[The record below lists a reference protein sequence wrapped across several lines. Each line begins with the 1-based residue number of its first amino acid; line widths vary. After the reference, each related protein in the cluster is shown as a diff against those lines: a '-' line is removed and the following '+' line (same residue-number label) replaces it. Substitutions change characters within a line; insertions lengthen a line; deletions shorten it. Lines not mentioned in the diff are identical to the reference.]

1 MTQIPRF
8 LLPVLLAVAPVVPV
22 WAQAP
27 NLAVPDFPIAPSP
40 IGLRGD
46 VRPNAYL
53 GVIGRRAAWLGTET
67 GRAELWVHPLEVADR
82 FGLAFRIPDYDEP
95 IADATV
101 ARTVEVRPE
110 ITTIT
115 HTHATFT
122 VREHILAP
130 LDEPGLLV
138 LLDVESIRPL
148 EIDVRFRTLLQYAW
162 PGGLGG
168 QYAFWDQGQR
178 AFVLSE
184 SLREHNAVIGSP
196 WAASGTTH
204 PAHALPDAPSTFT
217 IPVDLERARRELI
230 PIAVYAE
237 VAPRDSV
244 LARYRR
250 LIAGA
255 RDLYEERRS
264 HADSLLA
271 AAARLDTPDDRL
283 DLAYAWSLVNLDEQL
298 TCNPDLGCGLVAG
311 WGPSGES
318 ARAGFG
324 WYFGGDAAIN
334 SFAMDLAGL
343 WPQVAEGLRFL
354 ARYQRADGKMPHEI
368 SQAAAVIPW
377 FTDYPYPYYH
387 ADTTP
392 YWIVAVWRYWRAT
405 GDEALLEE
413 LWVDV
418 VEAYRWC
425 LTVETDG
432 DGIIENTTGG
442 LGAVEV
448 GAIGAEIHQDI
459 YLAGVWMEALR
470 AMREMA
476 GARGEDAMAIEAA
489 GLLETAMGTLED
501 RYWRADAGHY
511 AFGILRSGETNDALT
526 VWPATAGAFGLFE
539 DERGRRNMRAMA
551 GDAISADWGA
561 RMLDATHELYDPMGY
576 NMGAVWPFVSGFVSW
591 GQYRYRRPWS
601 GFPLVDALAQTTF
614 DWARGRHPELL
625 SGTFYRPLDTTVPQQ
640 FFATSMLVTPL
651 LAGTLGWEPDAPR
664 GRARLAPQPPPGWDR
679 FEVGGLG
686 VGETRLD
693 VTLAREDGRLEL
705 TIDRRGPPITL
716 DVDLTAPAGA
726 RDVRLV
732 AEPGV
737 GRVSEPVDTG
747 REVRVAAPLD
757 LTAERT
763 RATLTWEGGIAIDP
777 PTVDLHPGDMSHG
790 LRILDFVADGG
801 GWTLEIE
808 GEPGRAYEV
817 ALRGEPVAVEAGTAG
832 VEALPA
838 EGALQRFRIEF
849 EPGDPVRGLRRV
861 RFVPE

>member
-1 MTQIPRF
+1 MTPLRR
-8 LLPVLLAVAPVVPV
+8 LLVPALLAAVPVVSV
-22 WAQAP
+22 RAQTP
-27 NLAVPDFPIAPSP
+27 EPAVPAFPIADSP
-40 IGLRGD
+40 IGLEGD
-46 VRPNAYL
+46 VRPGAYV

-95 IADATV
+95 ISDEAV

-148 EIDVRFRTLLQYAW
+148 EIEVRFRTLLQYAW

-184 SLREHNAVIGSP
+184 SLRKHNAVIGSP
-196 WAASGTTH
+196 LAASGTTH

-217 IPVDLERARRELI
+217 IPVDLERARREYI

-244 LARYRR
+244 LAGYRR
-250 LIAGA
+250 LIGNA
-255 RDLYEERRS
+255 RGLYEERRA
-264 HADSLLA
+264 HADSILA
-271 AAARLDTPDDRL
+271 NAVRLDTPDDRL

-311 WGPSGES
+311 WGPSGEG

-405 GDEALLEE
+405 GDEALLDE
-413 LWVDV
+413 LWPDV
-418 VEAYRWC
+418 LEAYRWC
-425 LTVETDG
+425 LTAETDG
-432 DGIIENTTGG
+432 DGIIENTVGG

-470 AMREMA
+470 AMRDMGA
-476 GARGEDAMAIEAA
+476 ARGEAAIAAEARD
-489 GLLETAMGTLED
+489 LLETATRTLEG
-501 RYWRADAGHY
+501 RYWRPDAGHY
-511 AFGILRSGETNDALT
+511 AFGILRTGGTNDALT

-539 DERGRRNMRAMA
+539 DERGRSNMRAMA

-576 NMGAVWPFVSGFVSW
+576 NMGAVWPFVTGFVSW

-601 GFPLVDALAQTTF
+601 GFPLIDALAQTTF
-614 DWARGRHPELL
+614 DWARGRHPELF
-625 SGTFYRPLDTTVPQQ
+625 SGRFYRPLDTTVPQQ

-651 LAGTLGWEPDAPR
+651 LAGVLGWEPDAPR

-679 FEVGGLG
+679 LEARGLG

-693 VTLAREDGRLEL
+693 VVLKRGEGRLEVA
-705 TIDRRGPPITL
+705 IERRGPPVTL
-716 DVDLTAPAGA
+716 EVELSAPSGA
-726 RDVRLV
+726 REVRL
-732 AEPGV
+732 ASGPGA
-737 GRVSEPVDTG
+737 GGAGEPVVTD
-747 REVRVAAPLD
+747 REVRVAVPFD
-757 LTAERT
+757 LTADRT
-763 RATLTWEGGIAIDP
+763 SATLTWQGGLAVEP
-777 PTVDLHPGDMSHG
+777 PTVDLEPGEGSYG
-790 LRILDFVADGG
+790 LRVLDFRADGG
-801 GWTLEIE
+801 GWMVELE
-808 GEPGRAYEV
+808 GDAGSGYEI
-817 ALRGEPVAVEAGTAG
+817 ALRGEPVAVDSAVAG
-832 VEALPA
+832 VEPIGA
-838 EGALQRFRIEF
+838 EGDLQRFRVVF
-849 EPGDPVRGLRRV
+849 EPADASRGIRRI
-861 RFVPE
+861 RFLPR